1 MFGTKVYRKVVII
14 MTNENTEIVVSHQ
27 EIDLKVEA
35 KKQLRIAT
43 VDFFKCAKKPTKDF
57 ADCVVDYLLNRLI
70 NWVDSK
76 LSA

>member
-1 MFGTKVYRKVVII
+1 
-14 MTNENTEIVVSHQ
+14 MTNENTEIVVSNQ

-57 ADCVVDYLLNRLI
+57 ADCVVEYLLNRLI

>member
-1 MFGTKVYRKVVII
+1 
-14 MTNENTEIVVSHQ
+14 MTNENTEIVQ

>member
-1 MFGTKVYRKVVII
+1 MFGTIVYRKVVIV
-14 MTNENTEIVVSHQ
+14 MTNESTEIVVAQQ

-35 KKQLRIAT
+35 KKQLRIAA
-43 VDFFKCAKKPTKDF
+43 VDSLNCAKDF
-57 ADCVVDYLLNRLI
+57 ANCVVDYFIGRFI